1 VIALVQSSC
10 LETAYSNPSTQG
22 FEFEKEETVRFIERA
37 VEQIARRDS
46 VEAALRELE
55 AFLLHT
61 LGLVKRDPGL
71 EIAAYD
77 LYAAA
82 AVIVASRSADA
93 SVVDVRPWRLLSDAA
108 RRFGE
113 RVQAAIPR
121 VQAPEAPSVRCGE
134 GRRNTTS
141 TEPTSRS
148 A

>member
-1 VIALVQSSC
+1 MTALVQSSC
-10 LETAYSNPSTQG
+10 LQTAQAEPSTQG
-22 FEFEKEETVRFIERA
+22 FKFEKEETVRFIERA

-61 LGLVKRDPGL
+61 LSLVKRDPGL

-82 AVIVASRSADA
+82 AVIVASRAHQST
-93 SVVDVRPWRLLSDAA
+93 VVDVRPWRLLTDAA

-121 VQAPEAPSVRCGE
+121 AGNKATGQDTKE
-134 GRRNTTS
+134 RR
-141 TEPTSRS
+141 R
-148 A
+148 